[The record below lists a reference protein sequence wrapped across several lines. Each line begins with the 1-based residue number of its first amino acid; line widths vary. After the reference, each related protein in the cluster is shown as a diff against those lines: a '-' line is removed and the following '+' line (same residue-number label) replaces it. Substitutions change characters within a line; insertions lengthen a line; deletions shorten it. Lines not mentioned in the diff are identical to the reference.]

1 MKTMVRLC
9 LALCVA
15 LLAAGCK
22 QADRAISTK
31 PLRAE
36 LPTFGVREP
45 TLAARVGVEDVSHTP
60 RVVVVPQYEAVELTP
75 EEREA
80 LGEREQPDPDA
91 LLFYRPARGPEHGV
105 STEFFGLSVAAY
117 GVGGTEVALTTSYP
131 MSGSFG
137 DAGHYYG
144 ETLFPRRGAG
154 VCGPRT
160 DTTGVTRP
168 WTLTVGE
175 CLPRRPAARATRL
188 EW

>member
-1 MKTMVRLC
+1 MLRLR
-9 LALCVA
+9 LALCVG

-22 QADRAISTK
+22 QADRAISAK

-60 RVVVVPQYEAVELTP
+60 QVVVVPQYEAGELTP
-75 EEREA
+75 EEREI
-80 LGEREQPDPDA
+80 LGEREEPELDA
-91 LLFYRPARGPEHGV
+91 LLFYRPVRRPEHGV
-105 STEFFGLSVAAY
+105 STEFFGLSVATY
-117 GVGGTEVALTTSYP
+117 GIGGSEVALTTPHP
-131 MSGSFG
+131 MSASFG

-168 WTLTVGE
+168 WTLRVGE
-175 CLPRRPAARATRL
+175 CLPRRPAARARRL